1 MCVWQNG
8 LVPQGGRRESW
19 SSAVKFDSKKQRQIM
34 GQFATGVT
42 VASTIVNG
50 QSWGMTAN
58 AVTSLSLEPPLVLL
72 AVDRDS
78 KSQEMFQSGGCF
90 ALNILAA
97 DQQDLSNRFAFSGP
111 KDFDD
116 LETKT
121 AETGSP
127 ILTNA
132 LAWVD
137 CRVVDILPGGD
148 HDIFIGEILAGDLKE
163 GSPLLFYAGR
173 YAELADLQ

>member
-1 MCVWQNG
+1 M
-8 LVPQGGRRESW
+8 
-19 SSAVKFDSKKQRQIM
+19 KFDSKKQRQIM

-42 VASTIVNG
+42 VASTVVNG

-72 AVDRDS
+72 AIVRDS
-78 KSQEMFQSGGCF
+78 KSHEMFQSGGCF
-90 ALNILAA
+90 ALNILTAE
-97 DQQDLSNRFAFSGP
+97 QQELSNRFASSGP

-116 LETKT
+116 LNTQV

-127 ILTNA
+127 ILDDA

-148 HDIFIGEILAGDLKE
+148 HDIFIGEILAGDHRE
-163 GSPLLFYAGR
+163 GKPLLFYGGR
-173 YAELADLQ
+173 YAELADSE

>member
-1 MCVWQNG
+1 M
-8 LVPQGGRRESW
+8 
-19 SSAVKFDSKKQRQIM
+19 FDSKKQRQIM

-42 VASTIVNG
+42 IASTVVNG

-72 AVDRDS
+72 AVVRDS
-78 KSQEMFQSGGCF
+78 KSLEMFQSGGCF
-90 ALNILAA
+90 ALNILAE
-97 DQQDLSNRFAFSGP
+97 DQQDLSNRFASTGP
-111 KDFDD
+111 KHFDD

-148 HDIFIGEILAGDLKE
+148 HDIFIGEILAGDLRE
-163 GSPLLFYAGR
+163 GRPLLFYGGR
-173 YAELADLQ
+173 YAELANSQ